1 MIRNKTSIMI
11 MLSRIIF
18 IFPVIILVSAC
29 SLFGGDER
37 PQYQSAEYYKNLEV
51 PPNLTRPDT
60 TDAIQVPQPSKEAL
74 QRFIDNNKLST
85 IITPRFKGIRVVSYA
100 GSSWLEVDASVEK
113 VWPELLKFIQREGIA
128 VAQERPLLGFVETKW
143 INRKTTDA
151 GFVKSLFQRFEPDQ
165 KDKFRFRLERFDK
178 GNKTRIFVTYR
189 GIERENCSGSDGGY
203 IWVTLPAD
211 IARER
216 EMVGRMALYAG
227 LSGEQKQQLMKNYG
241 TYASLVKLDPDNG
254 IALLM
259 TGSPDFVY
267 RRALRALDRMGI
279 KDVHIVQK
287 DKTIDFTLGKISDKS
302 LNIKEDKLSKTSWMM
317 QLFEGDKKS
326 AKANSNH
333 PFELVF
339 TDKEGAVQIKIV
351 DKNNHAKTEED
362 GDVSGS
368 VLAEQFRKLFAA
380 NLE

>member
-1 MIRNKTSIMI
+1 MTRSKTPVMTT
-11 MLSRIIF
+11 LSRTIF
-18 IFPVIILVSAC
+18 IFPLIVMVSAC
-29 SLFGGDER
+29 SLFGGNER
-37 PQYQSAEYYKNLEV
+37 PQYQSAEYYKTLEV

-60 TDAIQVPQPSKEAL
+60 TNAIQVPQPSKEAL

-85 IITPRFKGIRVVSYA
+85 VITPRFKGIRVVSYA

-113 VWPELLKFIQREGIA
+113 VWPELLKFLQREGIA
-128 VAQERPLLGFVETKW
+128 VAQQRPLLGFIETKW
-143 INRKTTDA
+143 INRKTPDA

-165 KDKFRFRLERFDK
+165 KDKFRFRLERYDK

-189 GIERENCSGSDGGY
+189 GIERENCSDSAGGF

-211 IARER
+211 IERER

-227 LSGEQKQQLMKNYG
+227 LSGEQKQQLMKNYS
-241 TYASLVKLDPDNG
+241 TYASLVKLDPDSG
-254 IALLM
+254 VTLLM

-287 DKTIDFTLGKISDKS
+287 DKTIGFTLGRISDKS
-302 LNIKEDKLSKTSWMM
+302 LNIKEDKLSKTSWLM
-317 QLFEGDKKS
+317 QLFKGDKKS

-339 TDKEGAVQIKIV
+339 TDKKGAVQIKIV
-351 DKNNHAKTEED
+351 DKQNPAKTEDD
-362 GDVSGS
+362 GDVTGS
-368 VLAEQFRKLFAA
+368 VLAEQFRKPFAA